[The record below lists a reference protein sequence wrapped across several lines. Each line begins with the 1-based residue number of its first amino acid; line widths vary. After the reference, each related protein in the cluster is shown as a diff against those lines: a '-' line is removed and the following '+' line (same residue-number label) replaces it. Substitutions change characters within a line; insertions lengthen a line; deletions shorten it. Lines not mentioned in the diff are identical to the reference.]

1 MILIDLRQAKKAMK
15 KDRFSVFRKIWA
27 VVFASSMLPLAMA
40 QEDWRNEPIAPKI
53 EAFSPDTFHARKQM
67 LRHDV
72 LMLANDQMEGRL
84 TGSVQ
89 DSLAALYIGKRFMEN
104 GLLPFSEQWM
114 TAQPGQDQ
122 MDYWQT
128 YSFKARWGEQV
139 RTRNVV
145 GVVKGTDSALA
156 NRFVVVGAHF
166 DHLGWGDKAETSM
179 RKGVH
184 QIHNGADDNASG
196 VSVMLELMRYY
207 SLYPLRKTLVFV
219 AFSGEEIGLC
229 GSTAFLDNFPFDLS
243 SIDVMFNL
251 DMLGG
256 LQGNGFRVNGV
267 GTSREARAMVE
278 EAQKHTDLEL
288 TVSPDGHGPSDHATF
303 YARQIPVFFLCTPPT
318 PTYHTPDDDPG
329 TLNYDGMVRIAALAG
344 NLIKQA
350 GNAEPLHFTSAGEPQ
365 RPTKGMGDFKVTL
378 GLMPDINNTAQE
390 GLTAMIVVENKP
402 AYKAGLRSGDVML
415 SLNGKKISTIEEYME
430 VLATLKEGMKVKI
443 KAIRKSDGKKK
454 VYVAHV

>member
-1 MILIDLRQAKKAMK
+1 MK
-15 KDRFSVFRKIWA
+15 KRRTLAFCLILA
-27 VVFASSMLPLAMA
+27 VLPCWIKA
-40 QEDWRNEPIAPKI
+40 QEVDWRNEPVAPKI
-53 EAFSPDTFHARKQM
+53 EAFSPDSFAAREQV

-72 LMLANDQMEGRL
+72 LMLANDRMEGRF
-84 TGSVQ
+84 TGSAQ
-89 DSLAALYIGKRFMEN
+89 DSMAALYIGKRFMEN

-114 TAQPGQDQ
+114 TAKPGQDQ
-122 MDYWQT
+122 RDYWQT

-145 GVVKGTDSALA
+145 GVVKGTDSVLA
-156 NRFVVVGAHF
+156 QRFVVVGAHF

-184 QIHNGADDNASG
+184 EIHNGADDNASG
-196 VSVMLELMRYY
+196 VAVMLELMRYY
-207 SLYPLRKTLVFV
+207 SLYPLRKSIVFV
-219 AFSGEEIGLC
+219 SFSGEEIGLC

-267 GTSREARAMVE
+267 GTSQEARDMVE

-288 TVSPDGHGPSDHATF
+288 TVSPDGHGPSDHASF

-318 PTYHTPDDDPG
+318 QTYHTPDDDPG
-329 TLNYDGMVRIAALAG
+329 TLNYKGMVRIAALAG
-344 NLIKQA
+344 NLIRQV
-350 GNAEPLHFTSAGEPQ
+350 GNAQPLHFTHSGEAPKTT
-365 RPTKGMGDFKVTL
+365 RGMGKFEVTL
-378 GLMPDINNTAQE
+378 GLMPDINNTASK
-390 GLTAMIVVENKP
+390 GLTAMIVVEGKP

-415 SLNGKKISTIEEYME
+415 SLNGKKIGTIEEYME
-430 VLATLKEGMKVKI
+430 VLSTLKKGMKVKI
-443 KAIRKSDGKKK
+443 KAIRKSDGKKT
-454 VYVAHV
+454 VLVAEV